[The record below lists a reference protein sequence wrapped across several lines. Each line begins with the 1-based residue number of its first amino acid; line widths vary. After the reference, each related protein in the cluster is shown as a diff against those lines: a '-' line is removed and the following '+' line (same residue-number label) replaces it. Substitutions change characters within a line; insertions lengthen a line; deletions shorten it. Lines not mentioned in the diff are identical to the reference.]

1 MQLKTNKYLQ
11 IDELKTEKGV
21 HLMMG
26 TKSIK
31 LCSNLLPLIF
41 ETYSDPVREVWWAL
55 YHYTVQPS
63 LCAHLRSPLII
74 ASGFSKD
81 LYMYVKNGFLTMQ
94 LNAQTSTKL
103 LYCTYILAEAM
114 SS

>member
-1 MQLKTNKYLQ
+1 
-11 IDELKTEKGV
+11 
-21 HLMMG
+21 MMG

-41 ETYSDPVREVWWAL
+41 ETFSDPVREVWWAL
-55 YHYTVQPS
+55 YLYTTKTVSS
-63 LCAHLRSPLII
+63 LVKSINCIR
-74 ASGFSKD
+74 FSKD
-81 LYMYVKNGFLTMQ
+81 LYMYLKNGFLTMQ

-103 LYCTYILAEAM
+103 LYCTYLLAEAM